1 MVPPCYRCPPAAPE
15 RRVIGPLPESWLTTS
30 SRPKQVSQLWWRG
43 ARRRALARA
52 PSATLSHPLGTVAD
66 VARPRTFEEP
76 RVPTAVRLPE
86 SLHDRLHRE
95 ASARDVS
102 ANLLVT
108 RALEAYLEKL
118 PPVEEVAP

>member
-1 MVPPCYRCPPAAPE
+1 MGDVPYQRTGA
-15 RRVIGPLPESWLTTS
+15 
-30 SRPKQVSQLWWRG
+30 G
-43 ARRRALARA
+43 ARWRALARA
-52 PSATLSHPLGTVAD
+52 PSATLSYPLGTVAH

>member
-1 MVPPCYRCPPAAPE
+1 MGDVLYQRG
-15 RRVIGPLPESWLTTS
+15 R
-30 SRPKQVSQLWWRG
+30 RG
-43 ARRRALARA
+43 ARWRAFVRA
-52 PSATLSHPLGTVAD
+52 VSTTLSHPLGTVAD

-108 RALEAYLEKL
+108 KALEAYLEKL

>member
-1 MVPPCYRCPPAAPE
+1 MRA
-15 RRVIGPLPESWLTTS
+15 
-30 SRPKQVSQLWWRG
+30 VST
-43 ARRRALARA
+43 A
-52 PSATLSHPLGTVAD
+52 LSHPLGTVTP
-66 VARPRTFEEP
+66 VARPRTTDEP

-95 ASARDVS
+95 ATARDVS

-108 RALEAYLEKL
+108 RAIQAYLDQL

>member
-1 MVPPCYRCPPAAPE
+1 M
-15 RRVIGPLPESWLTTS
+15 
-30 SRPKQVSQLWWRG
+30 
-43 ARRRALARA
+43 
-52 PSATLSHPLGTVAD
+52 
-66 VARPRTFEEP
+66 
-76 RVPTAVRLPE
+76 PTAVRLPE